1 MEGKARVNV
10 ANALAATAI
19 GYALQVPVETI
30 RQALRTFT
38 TSFYQTPG
46 RLNVFDEH
54 PFRVIMDYGHN
65 PAALEH
71 MADLV
76 GKLRPAHQR
85 VIGVLSGP
93 GDRRDQ
99 DITQL
104 GELASRMFD
113 ELVIKED
120 RALRGRRPGEAPALV
135 RGGALSGGLQAGY
148 IHLLGPEMEAVDY
161 ALGLAQPND
170 LVVIFADQVTA
181 VWKQIIYWGKE

>member
-1 MEGKARVNV
+1 M
-10 ANALAATAI
+10 
-19 GYALQVPVETI
+19 
-30 RQALRTFT
+30 
-38 TSFYQTPG
+38 
-46 RLNVFDEH
+46 
-54 PFRVIMDYGHN
+54 
-65 PAALEH
+65 
-71 MADLV
+71 
-76 GKLRPAHQR
+76 
-85 VIGVLSGP
+85 LSGP

-104 GELASRMFD
+104 GELAGRMFD

>member
-1 MEGKARVNV
+1 M
-10 ANALAATAI
+10 
-19 GYALQVPVETI
+19 PVETI
-30 RQALRTFT
+30 RQGLRTFT

-54 PFRVIMDYGHN
+54 PFRVIVDYGHN

-99 DITQL
+99 DITHL

-120 RALRGRRPGEAPALV
+120 RALRGRRPGEAPGPGAR
-135 RGGALSGGLQAGY
+135 RGAERWPAGRL
-148 IHLLGPEMEAVDY
+148 HPPAGPEMEAVDY
-161 ALGLAQPND
+161 ALGLAQPT
-170 LVVIFADQVTA
+170 IWSSSSPTR
-181 VWKQIIYWGKE
+181 